1 MKNSLK
7 RNKCIGII
15 VIWIEKVEYKT
26 DKYVVIKLKNVS
38 ILFKIQN
45 GIGSINR

>member
-15 VIWIEKVEYKT
+15 VIWIDMVEYKT

-38 ILFKIQN
+38 ILFKKQN